1 MRARRPCAYHF
12 SWLQDL
18 SDDEILH
25 WPEIPP
31 SFPEDM
37 SSVRDQV
44 RGELGRVDVPPT
56 WDGTHSENPETKKK
70 DVVWFALNEDRL
82 LFAFGGLW
90 TEIQWRP
97 WHQVEAN
104 ARTASRLWLPDDGT
118 ERGWLSR
125 STRRPC
131 R

>member
-18 SDDEILH
+18 SDDELLQ

-90 TEIQWRP
+90 TEFNGDR
-97 WHQVEAN
+97 
-104 ARTASRLWLPDDGT
+104 GT
-118 ERGWLSR
+118 KSKPMPGPHLVCGFLTMAPRGGG
-125 STRRPC
+125 
-131 R
+131 

>member
-90 TEIQWRP
+90 TEFNGYR
-97 WHQVEAN
+97 
-104 ARTASRLWLPDDGT
+104 GT
-118 ERGWLSR
+118 KSKPMPGPHLVYGFLTMAPRGGG
-125 STRRPC
+125 
-131 R
+131 